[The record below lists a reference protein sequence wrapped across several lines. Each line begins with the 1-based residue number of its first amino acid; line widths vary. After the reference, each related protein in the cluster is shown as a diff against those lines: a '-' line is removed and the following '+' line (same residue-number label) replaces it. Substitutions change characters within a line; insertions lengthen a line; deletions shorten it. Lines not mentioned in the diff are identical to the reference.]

1 MLSQEPH
8 FLLPLDAPLPRHLL
22 LFNVYEYLPICMYV
36 YHMYACVTGAHGAER
51 RALDVLELELQ
62 VVLSHWCGY

>member
-8 FLLPLDAPLPRHLL
+8 FLLPLDLP
-22 LFNVYEYLPICMYV
+22 FQDIYCYLMCMSICPHVCMCD
-36 YHMYACVTGAHGAER
+36 HMYACVTGAHGAER

-62 VVLSHWCGY
+62 VVLSHWCGC